1 MFPTASKRMALLTVM
16 AAVLGLAGGGAAW
29 VLLHLI
35 AFITNLAVFGQIG
48 FHPPPFSELHAEPA

>member
-1 MFPTASKRMALLTVM
+1 MALLTVM
-16 AAVLGLAGGGAAW
+16 AALLGFAGGGAAW

-48 FHPPPFSELHAEPA
+48 FHPPPYSQLHRHRRE